1 MRRLRAWCARLA
13 GLFGTG
19 RRERELADELESHLQ
34 MHVEDNLR
42 AGMSPEEAR
51 RTALIR
57 LGGIE
62 PIKESYRDRRGVP
75 GLEVLGR
82 DLRFGA
88 RLFRRN
94 PAFTTIA
101 LSTLAIGI
109 GANTAIFSLVNA
121 WILKPLPYPEP
132 DALVYLWGTLA
143 AHPQARTDISGADFE
158 DWRAANHVFEELSA
172 FKQYNFAW
180 NGTGAGP
187 EHVEA
192 QRVTANLAVW
202 APTRTSSAARW
213 CSTGFPTP

>member
-101 LSTLAIGI
+101 LSTL
-109 GANTAIFSLVNA
+109 
-121 WILKPLPYPEP
+121 
-132 DALVYLWGTLA
+132 
-143 AHPQARTDISGADFE
+143 
-158 DWRAANHVFEELSA
+158 
-172 FKQYNFAW
+172 
-180 NGTGAGP
+180 
-187 EHVEA
+187 
-192 QRVTANLAVW
+192 
-202 APTRTSSAARW
+202 
-213 CSTGFPTP
+213 